1 MNVNTPRP
9 VETLATGPTEFK
21 IGGHVGLPDA
31 KSFPGELIV
40 DNRLFDLKA
49 RIFGDNEWV
58 SIHDMGHAKRIFI
71 YSETEPIK
79 KSADRIR
86 DLAKSTGAKVMFR
99 SKKYVE
105 NRTRFEIPHAFI
117 SHDSKDRATAQT
129 IATYLQN
136 RLCPVW
142 YDEFSLSVGD
152 NLRESIEKGLK
163 ESKKC
168 ILVLSR
174 DFLSNPGWTKKEF
187 DSIFTREIL
196 EQTRLILPVWLNV
209 STEDVFAYSPSL
221 ANVFAL
227 NWVELGE
234 EEVCKKLHKAIV

>member
-1 MNVNTPRP
+1 MTGGNPALASVGTNVTQRP
-9 VETLATGPTEFK
+9 MTGKP
-21 IGGHVGLPDA
+21 L
-31 KSFPGELIV
+31 
-40 DNRLFDLKA
+40 
-49 RIFGDNEWV
+49 FGDRIAAKTGAAAAGEPARQAKYV
-58 SIHDMGHAKRIFI
+58 S
-71 YSETEPIK
+71 PK